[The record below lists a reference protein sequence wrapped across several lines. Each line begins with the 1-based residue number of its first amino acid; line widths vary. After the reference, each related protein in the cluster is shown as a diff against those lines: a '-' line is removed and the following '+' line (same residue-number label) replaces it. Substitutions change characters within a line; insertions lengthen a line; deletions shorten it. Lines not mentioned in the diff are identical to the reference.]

1 MPDNLFHRLN
11 PFARTIHLAVIYVEY
26 DRKKDASSDSVFT
39 LLQGY
44 LSAIAKC
51 RITYIRV
58 DNRYEEMPVSRST
71 DNVYLV
77 GGDNSFRE
85 FSGWQRG
92 LATLDASDCRYDLLL
107 ITNEMFLKPG
117 PSFLQDYATRQLLTR
132 ALSDH
137 KIIGRIDTSFKDY
150 TLFGYDVS
158 SWMCT
163 NCVFIPKKA
172 VDALGSFALINDNIH
187 QILPRDYDPSH
198 LLARRPLLQD
208 STSGEFCLELEL
220 DTPPGPGYE
229 LRVRFGTNTDQGDP
243 HPAARYLQIAQ
254 LREVSLN
261 GQPLPSQSFIRGI
274 VPDGLGNLQ
283 ADESFLLALPATDSS
298 RSRLTIRGRFEP
310 TALHKKFN
318 ALPSVVV
325 YNDAKL
331 FLPDAPINKTYQ
343 RGVVEWLTERWHS
356 RFEINHDT
364 WGLFKTKTAAIFN
377 EALLTA
383 KFKELG
389 YPPES
394 YGERQYY

>member
-1 MPDNLFHRLN
+1 MPGNLFHRLN
-11 PFARTIHLAVIYVEY
+11 PFAKSVHLAVVYVEY
-26 DRKKDASSDSVFT
+26 DRKKDASSDKVFS

-51 RITYIRV
+51 QITYIRV
-58 DNRYEEMPVSRST
+58 DNRYEDMPVSRSAS
-71 DNVYLV
+71 NVYLV

-92 LATLDASDCRYDLLL
+92 LTTLDTIDCRYDLIL

-117 PSFLQDYATRQLLTR
+117 PSFLQDYATKQLLTK

-150 TLFGYDVS
+150 QLFGYDVS
-158 SWMCT
+158 SWLCT
-163 NCVFIPKKA
+163 NCIFIPKKA
-172 VDALGSFALINDNIH
+172 AEALGGFALINDNIH
-187 QILPRDYDPSH
+187 EILPRDYDPSH
-198 LLARRPLLQD
+198 LLTRRPLPQD

-220 DTPPGPGYE
+220 DTPPGPGNE
-229 LRVRFGTNTDQGDP
+229 IRVRFGTSTD
-243 HPAARYLQIAQ
+243 HKNSPAERYLRIAQ
-254 LREVSLN
+254 LKAVMIN
-261 GQPLPSQSFIRGI
+261 GEPLPPQSFIRGI
-274 VPDGLGNLQ
+274 VPDELGNLQ
-283 ADESFLLALPATDSS
+283 ADESFLLALPAPDTS
-298 RSRLTIRGRFEP
+298 RSRLTITGRFDQN
-310 TALHKKFN
+310 ALHKKFN
-318 ALPSVVV
+318 ALPGVVV

-343 RGVVEWLTERWHS
+343 RGLVEWLTERWHS

-364 WGLFKTKTAAIFN
+364 WGLFKTKAAAIFN

-389 YPPES
+389 YHPES
-394 YGERQYY
+394 YGETQYY